1 MENTIDKMVKNTTGG
16 GKAKGF
22 ARKSFIPSNH
32 KLRLSESDDE
42 KYAHITKMFGNGMC
56 QVLCDDNKTRI
67 CIIRGKFQGKGKR
80 TSILTLGSIALVGIR
95 SWETDSNKCD
105 LLEVY
110 GQNEIDQLKHHPKVP
125 CEFLSINL
133 LPLSVNDKKD
143 SGIEF
148 SNIVD
153 GVDDK
158 PIMESSEDFV
168 MDDTEAID
176 IDDI

>member
-1 MENTIDKMVKNTTGG
+1 MVKNQYGG
-16 GKAKGF
+16 SKAKGF
-22 ARKSFIPSNH
+22 ARKSFAQTNH
-32 KLRLSESDDE
+32 KLRLSDNEDE

-56 QVLCDDNKTRI
+56 QVLCDDNTTRV

-80 TSILTLGSIALVGIR
+80 TSLVTLGSIVLVGLR

-133 LPLSVNDKKD
+133 LQVSISEKQD

-148 SNIVD
+148 SNIVN
-153 GVDDK
+153 GKDDK

-168 MDDTEAID
+168 MDDTEQIE

>member
-1 MENTIDKMVKNTTGG
+1 MVKNTTGG

-22 ARKSFIPSNH
+22 ARKSFAPANH
-32 KLRLSESDDE
+32 KLRLSEHEDE
-42 KYAHITKMFGNGMC
+42 KYAHITKMFGNGMS
-56 QVLCDDNKTRI
+56 QVLCDDNKTRL

-80 TSILTLGSIALVGIR
+80 TSLVTLGSIVLVGLR

-125 CEFLSINL
+125 CDFLMMNLLQLSITE
-133 LPLSVNDKKD
+133 KHD

-148 SNIVD
+148 TNIKHGID
-153 GVDDK
+153 EK
-158 PIMESSEDFV
+158 PIMESKEDFV
-168 MDDTEAID
+168 MDDTEQIKIED
-176 IDDI
+176 I